1 MYEHGIKVRFGF
13 SGGLHAPVNVVV
25 EKKGNGKFAVL
36 CCAIFCTPRFYKSL
50 KFFVT
55 SITSLD
61 PETTDILH
69 TIRHVH
75 RGSVWPTRE
84 TKPRFFCAWLWNSL
98 IK

>member
-1 MYEHGIKVRFGF
+1 MYEHGIKVKFGF

-25 EKKGNGKFAVL
+25 GKKRKWEFAVL
-36 CCAIFCTPRFYKSL
+36 YCAIFCTPRFYKSL

-69 TIRHVH
+69 TIRHVY
-75 RGSVWPTRE
+75 RGSMWPTRE
-84 TKPRFFCAWLWNSL
+84 TKPCFSVHDCETRL
-98 IK
+98 